1 MINTS
6 DLFRE
11 KLGKGEKLYEVVD
24 ITFADGTEKRLED
37 EIMLNGG
44 EFSDCANSSS
54 FPVGNT
60 ICKSMKLSLDNT
72 ADQWK
77 DYYFFK
83 AKVTAFLKMVFSDGK
98 TETIKKGTYTITT
111 PEQYG
116 EILEFTG
123 LDDMYKANDTYTS
136 KLQLPQDAFTLLRDA
151 CATVGISI
159 GFSSMTHGNVIIRSM
174 PDNMT
179 FRQLIGWIAMLDSA
193 NARIDVDG
201 NLQFIQWD
209 FASVSVDYG
218 AEVDS
223 DGYVSFGKS
232 TVDSDEYFV
241 PEGGWYVDSDGYLTL
256 REGTIGNPQRL
267 RDYISSPTLSSDDII
282 ITGIKLKNSENSVM
296 YGKVGYVLE
305 LQNELVGDA
314 DLQTVASWIGDSL
327 IGARFR
333 SLSGDLV
340 YNPLSEFGDMAF
352 TYDRKGNKYITPIT
366 DISGSLNGITHIKT
380 KAEDPVRGS
389 SKFLSNADKALLAA
403 KKLIREETKARELAV
418 DNLQK
423 ALKDGTGMYET
434 NVLQDDDST
443 ITYLH
448 DKPTLEESKNII
460 KLTSNAIGVS
470 NDGGKTYPYGFI
482 LDGSL
487 ITRLLYAEGID
498 ADYID
503 SGALTVRDS
512 SGNVIFQANIKTNS
526 VYIDGS
532 VQIGGGVSFNDIKKT
547 AEDAKKAAALAKN
560 MTMQLSNEF
569 QSIPVDSDGNY
580 AAFPAR
586 VTTRPIVMY
595 GSQNITSECS
605 YTVSK
610 SDSVTGE
617 WDDTSKIYTVTGL
630 SADTGWVDIQA
641 AYINTLVITKR
652 FSLAKQYAGRQGESG
667 EAGRT
672 YFIELSSNILK
683 RGQDGYVKPDVL
695 TARAYYRDGQS
706 AARTAYPGRW
716 LIETSTDGT
725 NYVESVKSTSD
736 ETSKSISTN
745 LFSHIV
751 SVRVTLYASG
761 GMENVLDTQTVPI
774 LVDVSALTQEEVFNL
789 LTNNG
794 EVKGIYKEGNQLFIS
809 FTYAKGGKLTLGGV
823 DNQYGTLEVLDAKGE
838 VVGSI
843 NSSFLKFS
851 YAELNTLLVK
861 TYFAL
866 YTKEENISPIV
877 YYSAGEKEED
887 CVLQIN
893 CPVRIKSGGWYM
905 TDDDW
910 LRTYN
915 EKSIYSGSGVIRS
928 DYCFVNNV
936 DGEYWQFGAKMGTG
950 NAEWFSFMDATDGN
964 LALAIIKSNHSI
976 RTWGE
981 IQAES
986 ANGLRIVN
994 GNFGFIIRND
1004 GSNAYLMPTTQ
1015 GDPYGSWNSGA
1026 YSTVDLQTGQWTM
1039 PDNMNNTGHPVLSS
1053 TNNNYRIIKIQ
1064 KSGNNFRYDTYGES
1078 FYIKP
1083 DSSDIRLKKNLGKV
1097 EIEDALSL
1105 IEEIKL
1111 HSFDWKSDGSHQKI
1125 GFIADELE
1133 QLDDRFSYG
1142 GEEDENGKPNYKSI
1156 DTLYMLGY
1164 TVKAIQELAGENKL
1178 LKKEINSIKSELDG
1192 IKNLI
1197 MSRR

>member
-24 ITFADGTEKRLED
+24 ITFADGTEKRIED

-60 ICKSMKLSLDNT
+60 VCKSMKLSLDNT

-83 AKVTAFLKMVFSDGK
+83 AKVTAFLKMVFEDGK

-136 KLQLPQDAFTLLRDA
+136 KLQLPQNAFTLLRDA
-151 CATVGISI
+151 CATIGIPM
-159 GFSSMTHGNVIIRSM
+159 GFSSMVHGDVIVRSI

-218 AEVDS
+218 AEVDP
-223 DGYVSFGKS
+223 DGYVSFGNS
-232 TVDSDEYFV
+232 AIDSDEYAI

-256 REGTIGNPQRL
+256 REGIAGNPQRF

-282 ITGIKLKNSENSVM
+282 ITGIKLKNSENNVL
-296 YGKVGYVLE
+296 YGKSGYVLE

-366 DISGSLNGITHIKT
+366 DISSSLNGITHIKT

-389 SKFLSNADKALLAA
+389 SKFLSSADKALVAA

-434 NVLQDDDST
+434 NVLQDDGST

-482 LDGSL
+482 FDGSL
-487 ITRLLYAEGID
+487 ITRLLYAEGIN

-532 VQIGGGVSFNDIKKT
+532 VQIGGGVSLNDIKKT

-580 AAFPAR
+580 AVFPAR

-610 SDSVTGE
+610 SDNVTGE

-641 AYINTLVITKR
+641 TYINTLVITKR
-652 FSLAKQYAGRQGESG
+652 FSLAKQYAGRQGENG

-736 ETSKSISTN
+736 ETSKSISPN

-794 EVKGIYKEGNQLFIS
+794 EVKGIYKEGNQLFVS
-809 FTYAKGGKLTLGGV
+809 FSYAKGGQLTLGGT
-823 DNQYGTLEVLDAKGE
+823 DNQNGTLEVLNAKGN
-838 VVGSI
+838 VIGSI
-843 NSSFLKFS
+843 KNGGIQFS
-851 YAELNTLLVK
+851 YADFNTALIK
-861 TYFAL
+861 SYFAL
-866 YTKEENISPIV
+866 YPKGENPTPTV
-877 YYSAGEKEED
+877 YYQSGEKDEN
-887 CVLQIN
+887 CVFQIN
-893 CPVRIKSGGWYM
+893 CPVRIGTGGWYM
-905 TDDDW
+905 IDDDW
-910 LRTYN
+910 MGTYN
-915 EKSIYSGSGVIRS
+915 GKSIYSGAGVIRS

-964 LALAIIKSNHSI
+964 LSLAIIKSTHSI

-1026 YSTVDLQTGQWTM
+1026 YSTIDLQTGQWTM

-1053 TNNNYRIIKIQ
+1053 INNDYRIIKIQ
-1064 KSGNNFRYDTYGES
+1064 KSGNNFRYDTYGEN

-1083 DSSDIRLKKNLGKV
+1083 DSSDIRLKGNLGEV
-1097 EIEDALSL
+1097 EVEDALSL
-1105 IEEIKL
+1105 IEKIKL
-1111 HSFDWKSDGSHQKI
+1111 HSFDWKSDGSHQRI

-1142 GEEDENGKPNYKSI
+1142 GGEDENGNPSYKSI

-1164 TVKAIQELAGENKL
+1164 TVKAIQELSEENKL
-1178 LKKEINSIKSELDG
+1178 LKKKIESIKSELDG

-1197 MSRR
+1197 MNRR

>member
-24 ITFADGTEKRLED
+24 ITFADGTEKRIED
-37 EIMLNGG
+37 EIMLSGG
-44 EFSDCANSSS
+44 EFSDCANSSG

-60 ICKSMKLSLDNT
+60 ICKSMKLTLDNT

-83 AKVTAFLKMVFSDGK
+83 SKVTAFLKMVFSDGK
-98 TETIKKGTYTITT
+98 TEIIKKGTYTITT

-256 REGTIGNPQRL
+256 REGTAGNPQRF
-267 RDYISSPTLSSDDII
+267 RDYVSSPTLSSDDII
-282 ITGIKLKNSENSVM
+282 ITGIKLKNSENNVM
-296 YGKVGYVLE
+296 YGKSGYVLE
-305 LQNELVGDA
+305 LQNELIGNA

-327 IGARFR
+327 IGAKFR

-366 DISGSLNGITHIKT
+366 DISSSLNGITHIKT
-380 KAEDPVRGS
+380 TAEDPVRGS
-389 SKFLSNADKALLAA
+389 SKFLSSADKALVAA
-403 KKLIREETKARELAV
+403 KKLIREETKDRELAV

-423 ALKDGTGMYET
+423 ALKEGTGMYET
-434 NVLQDDDST
+434 NVLQDDGST

-487 ITRLLYAEGID
+487 ITRLLYAEGIS

-503 SGALTVRDS
+503 SGALTVKDS

-532 VQIGGGVSFNDIKKT
+532 VQIGGGVSLNDIKKT

-641 AYINTLVITKR
+641 TYINTLVITKR

-667 EAGRT
+667 DAGRT

-706 AARTAYPGRW
+706 TARTAYPGRW

-725 NYVESVKSTSD
+725 NYAESVKSTSD
-736 ETSKSISTN
+736 ETSKSISPN
-745 LFSHIV
+745 LFPHIV

-774 LVDVSALTQEEVFNL
+774 LVDVSALTQEEIFNL

-794 EVKGIYKEGNQLFIS
+794 EVKGLYKEGNQLFIS
-809 FTYAKGGKLTLGGV
+809 FSYAKGGQLTLGGT
-823 DNQYGTLEVLDAKGE
+823 DNQNGTLEVLNAKGN
-838 VVGSI
+838 VIGSI
-843 NSSFLKFS
+843 KNGGIQFS
-851 YAELNTLLVK
+851 YADFNTALIK
-861 TYFAL
+861 SYFAM
-866 YTKEENISPIV
+866 YTKGGNTTPTV
-877 YYSAGEKEED
+877 YYQSGEKDEN
-887 CVLQIN
+887 CVFQIN

-915 EKSIYSGSGVIRS
+915 EKSIYSGAGVIRS

-936 DGEYWQFGAKMGTG
+936 DGKYWQFGAKVGTD
-950 NAEWFSFMDATDGN
+950 NAEWFGFMDATDGN
-964 LALAIIKSNHSI
+964 LALAIIKSTHSI

-1015 GDPYGSWNSGA
+1015 GDPYGSWNSGT
-1026 YSTVDLQTGQWTM
+1026 YSTIDLQTGQWTI
-1039 PDNMNNTGHPVLSS
+1039 PDSMNNTGHPVLSS
-1053 TNNNYRIIKIQ
+1053 INNDYRIIKIQ

-1083 DSSDIRLKKNLGKV
+1083 DSSDIRLKKNLGEV
-1097 EIEDALSL
+1097 EVEDALSL

-1111 HSFDWKSDGSHQKI
+1111 HSFDWKSDGSHQQI

-1142 GEEDENGKPNYKSI
+1142 GGEDENGKPNYKSI

-1164 TVKAIQELAGENKL
+1164 TVKAIQELSEENKL
-1178 LKKEINSIKSELDG
+1178 LKKEIESIKSELDG

-1197 MSRR
+1197 MNRR

>member
-24 ITFADGTEKRLED
+24 ITFADGTEKRIED

-83 AKVTAFLKMVFSDGK
+83 AKITAFLKMVFEDGK

-136 KLQLPQDAFTLLRDA
+136 KLQLPQNAFTLLRDA
-151 CATVGISI
+151 CATIGISM
-159 GFSSMTHGNVIIRSM
+159 GFSSMVHGDVIVRSI

-223 DGYVSFGKS
+223 DGYVSFGNS
-232 TVDSDEYFV
+232 AIDSDEYAI

-256 REGTIGNPQRL
+256 RKGIAGNPQRF

-282 ITGIKLKNSENSVM
+282 ITGIKLKNSENNVM
-296 YGKVGYVLE
+296 YGKAGYVLE
-305 LQNELVGDA
+305 LQNEIVGDA

-366 DISGSLNGITHIKT
+366 DISSSLNGITHIKT

-389 SKFLSNADKALLAA
+389 SKFLSSADKALVAA

-423 ALKDGTGMYET
+423 ALKEGTGMYET
-434 NVLQDDDST
+434 NVLQDDGST

-448 DKPTLEESKNII
+448 DKPTLDESKNII

-487 ITRLLYAEGID
+487 IARLLYAEGIN

-512 SGNVIFQANIKTNS
+512 SGNVIFQANMKTNS

-532 VQIGGGVSFNDIKKT
+532 VQIGGGVSLNDIKKT

-610 SDSVTGE
+610 SDNVTGE

-641 AYINTLVITKR
+641 TYINTLVITKR
-652 FSLAKQYAGRQGESG
+652 FSIAKQYAGRQGENG

-736 ETSKSISTN
+736 ETSKSISPN

-794 EVKGIYKEGNQLFIS
+794 EVKGIYKEGNQLFVS
-809 FTYAKGGKLTLGGV
+809 FSYAKGGQLTLGGT
-823 DNQYGTLEVLDAKGE
+823 DNQNGTLEVLNAKGN
-838 VVGSI
+838 VIGSI
-843 NSSFLKFS
+843 KNGGIQFS
-851 YAELNTLLVK
+851 YADFNTALIK
-861 TYFAL
+861 SYFAL
-866 YTKEENISPIV
+866 YPKGENSTPTV
-877 YYSAGEKEED
+877 YYQSGEKDEN
-887 CVLQIN
+887 CVFQIN
-893 CPVRIKSGGWYM
+893 CPVRIGTGGWYM
-905 TDDDW
+905 IDDDW
-910 LRTYN
+910 MGTYN
-915 EKSIYSGSGVIRS
+915 EKSIYSGAGVIRS

-964 LALAIIKSNHSI
+964 LSLAIIKSTHSI

-1026 YSTVDLQTGQWTM
+1026 YSTIDLQTGQWTI

-1053 TNNNYRIIKIQ
+1053 TNNDYRIIKIQ

-1083 DSSDIRLKKNLGKV
+1083 DSSDIRLKENLREV
-1097 EIEDALSL
+1097 EVEDALSL
-1105 IEEIKL
+1105 IKEIKL

-1125 GFIADELE
+1125 GFVADELE

-1142 GEEDENGKPNYKSI
+1142 GGEDENGKPNYKSI

-1164 TVKAIQELAGENKL
+1164 TVKAIQELSEENKL
-1178 LKKEINSIKSELDG
+1178 LKKEIESIKSELDG

-1197 MSRR
+1197 MNRR

>member
-11 KLGKGEKLYEVVD
+11 KLEKGEKLYEIVD

-83 AKVTAFLKMVFSDGK
+83 SKVTAFLKMVFENGK

-151 CATVGISI
+151 CATVGISM

-201 NLQFIQWD
+201 NLQFIRWD

-223 DGYVSFGKS
+223 DGYVSFGKT
-232 TVDSDEYFV
+232 TVDSDEYVV

-256 REGTIGNPQRL
+256 REGTIGNPQRF

-296 YGKVGYVLE
+296 YGKAGYVLE

-366 DISGSLNGITHIKT
+366 DISSSLNGITHIKT

-403 KKLIREETKARELAV
+403 KKLIKEETKARELAI

-434 NVLQDDDST
+434 NVVQEDKST

-487 ITRLLYAEGID
+487 ITRLLYAEGIN

-512 SGNVIFQANIKTNS
+512 SGNIIFQANMKTNS

-532 VQIGGGVSFNDIKKT
+532 VQIGGGVSLNDIKKT
-547 AEDAKKAAALAKN
+547 AEDAQKAAALAKN

-569 QSIPVDSDGNY
+569 QGIPVDSDGNY
-580 AAFPAR
+580 AVFPAR

-610 SDSVTGE
+610 SDNVTGE
-617 WDDTSKIYTVTGL
+617 WDETNKIYTVTGL

-641 AYINTLVITKR
+641 TYINTLVITKR
-652 FSLAKQYAGRQGESG
+652 FSLAKQYAGRKGENG

-725 NYVESVKSTSD
+725 NYAESVKSTSD
-736 ETSKSISTN
+736 ETSKSISPN

-809 FTYAKGGKLTLGGV
+809 FSYAKGGQLTLGGT
-823 DNQYGTLEVLDAKGE
+823 DNQNGTLEVLDAKGN
-838 VVGSI
+838 VIGSI
-843 NSSFLKFS
+843 KNGGIQFS
-851 YAELNTLLVK
+851 YADFNTLLIK
-861 TYFAL
+861 SYFAL
-866 YTKEENISPIV
+866 YTKGENPSPTV
-877 YYSAGEKEED
+877 YYNAGEKEED

-905 TDDDW
+905 DNDGW
-910 LRTYN
+910 MRSYN
-915 EKSIYSGSGVIRS
+915 DKPVYTGTGMLRS
-928 DYCFVNNV
+928 DNCFASLK
-936 DGEYWQFGAKMGTG
+936 DGQYWQFGPGVGT
-950 NAEWFSFMDATDGN
+950 NDATWFGFMDTTDGN
-964 LALAIIKSNHSI
+964 LALAIINGTHSI

-994 GNFGFIIRND
+994 GNYGFIIRND
-1004 GSNAYLMPTTQ
+1004 GSNAYLMPTNQ
-1015 GDPYGSWNSGA
+1015 GDPYGPWKYGL
-1026 YSTVDLQTGQWTM
+1026 YSTIDLQTGQWTM

-1083 DSSDIRLKKNLGKV
+1083 DSSDIRLKENLREV
-1097 EIEDALSL
+1097 EVEDALSL

-1142 GEEDENGKPNYKSI
+1142 GGEDENGKPNYKSI

-1164 TVKAIQELAGENKL
+1164 TVKAIQELAEENKL
-1178 LKKEINSIKSELDG
+1178 LKKEINSIKSELDE

>member
-24 ITFADGTEKRLED
+24 ITFSDGTEKRLED

-83 AKVTAFLKMVFSDGK
+83 AKVTASLKMVFSDGK

-151 CATVGISI
+151 CATIGIYM

-201 NLQFIQWD
+201 NLQFIRWE

-232 TVDSDEYFV
+232 TVDSDEYVV

-256 REGTIGNPQRL
+256 REGTVGNPQRF
-267 RDYISSPTLSSDDII
+267 RDYISTPTLSSDDII

-296 YGKVGYVLE
+296 HGKDGYVLE

-366 DISGSLNGITHIKT
+366 DISSSLNGITHIKT

-389 SKFLSNADKALLAA
+389 SKFMSSADKALLAA
-403 KKLIREETKARELAV
+403 KKLIREEAKARKLAV

-434 NVLQDDDST
+434 NVVQEDGST

-448 DKPTLEESKNII
+448 DKPTLEESKTII

-470 NDGGKTYPYGFI
+470 NDGGKTYPYGLI

-487 ITRLLYAEGID
+487 ITRLLYAEGIN

-503 SGALTVRDS
+503 SGALTVKDS

-532 VQIGGGVSFNDIKKT
+532 VQIGGGVSLNDIKKT

-569 QSIPVDSDGNY
+569 QGIPVDSDGNY
-580 AAFPAR
+580 AVFPAR

-595 GSQNITSECS
+595 GSQNITSECI

-610 SDSVTGE
+610 SDNVTGE

-641 AYINTLVITKR
+641 TYINTLVITKR
-652 FSLAKQYAGRQGESG
+652 FSIAKQYAGRQGEDG

-695 TARAYYRDGQS
+695 TVRAYYRDGQS

-725 NYVESVKSTSD
+725 NYAESVKSTSD
-736 ETSKSISTN
+736 ETSKSISPN

-794 EVKGIYKEGNQLFIS
+794 EVKGIYKEGNQLFVS
-809 FTYAKGGKLTLGGV
+809 FTYAKGGKLTLGGA
-823 DNQYGTLEVLDAKGE
+823 DNQYGTLEVLNSNGE

-843 NSSFLKFS
+843 NSGFADFS
-851 YAELNTLLVK
+851 TIQCKE
-861 TYFAL
+861 FRC
-866 YTKEENISPIV
+866 YTINKKHQTAWFQS
-877 YYSAGEKEED
+877 GETED
-887 CVLQIN
+887 KCLFVFK
-893 CPVRIKSGGWYM
+893 CPVEIGTGGWYM

-936 DGEYWQFGAKMGTG
+936 DGKYWQFGAKVGTN
-950 NAEWFSFMDATDGN
+950 NAEWFGFMDATDGN
-964 LALAIIKSNHSI
+964 LALAIIKSTHSI

-994 GNFGFIIRND
+994 GNYGFIIRND
-1004 GSNAYLMPTTQ
+1004 GSNAYLMPTNQ
-1015 GDPYGSWNSGA
+1015 GDQYGSWNDKA
-1026 YSTVDLQTGQWTM
+1026 YSVINLATGQWTI
-1039 PDNMNNTGHPVLSS
+1039 PDDHMNKGCPILTKNS
-1053 TNNNYRIIKIQ
+1053 TRNRIITIN
-1064 KSGNNFRYDTYGES
+1064 KSGSDIQFKAENGVYNV
-1078 FYIKP
+1078 KP
-1083 DSSDIRLKKNLGKV
+1083 DSSDIRLKENLGEV
-1097 EIEDALSL
+1097 EIDNALSL

-1142 GEEDENGKPNYKSI
+1142 GGEDENGKPNYKSI
-1156 DTLYMLGY
+1156 DPLYMLGY
-1164 TVKAIQELAGENKL
+1164 TVKAIQELSEENKL
-1178 LKKEINSIKSELDG
+1178 LKKEIESMKSGLDG

-1197 MSRR
+1197 MNRR

>member
-24 ITFADGTEKRLED
+24 ITFADGTEKRIED

-44 EFSDCANSSS
+44 EFSDCANSSG
-54 FPVGNT
+54 FPIGNT
-60 ICKSMKLSLDNT
+60 VCKSMKLSLDNT
-72 ADQWK
+72 TDQWK
-77 DYYFFK
+77 NYYFFN
-83 AKVTAFLKMVFSDGK
+83 AKVTAFLKMVFEDGK

-136 KLQLPQDAFTLLRDA
+136 KLQLPQNAFTLLRDA
-151 CATVGISI
+151 CATIGISM
-159 GFSSMTHGNVIIRSM
+159 GFSSMVHGDVIVRSI
-174 PDNMT
+174 PENMT

-223 DGYVSFGKS
+223 DGYVSFGNS
-232 TVDSDEYFV
+232 AIDSDEYV
-241 PEGGWYVDSDGYLTL
+241 TPEGGWYVDSDGYLTL
-256 REGTIGNPQRL
+256 REGIIGNPQRF
-267 RDYISSPTLSSDDII
+267 RDYVSSPTLSSDDII

-296 YGKVGYVLE
+296 YGKSGYVLE

-366 DISGSLNGITHIKT
+366 DISSSLNGITHIKT

-389 SKFLSNADKALLAA
+389 SKFLSSADKALVSA

-418 DNLQK
+418 DNLKK

-434 NVLQDDDST
+434 NVLQDDGST

-487 ITRLLYAEGID
+487 ITRLLYAEGIN

-532 VQIGGGVSFNDIKKT
+532 VQIGGGVSLNDIKKT

-605 YTVSK
+605 YTISK
-610 SDSVTGE
+610 SDNVTGE

-641 AYINTLVITKR
+641 TYINTLVITKR
-652 FSLAKQYAGRQGESG
+652 FSLAKQYAGRQGENG

-695 TARAYYRDGQS
+695 TAKAYYRDGQS
-706 AARTAYPGRW
+706 AVRTAYPGRW

-736 ETSKSISTN
+736 ETSKSISPN
-745 LFSHIV
+745 LFPHIV
-751 SVRVTLYASG
+751 SVRTTLYASG
-761 GMENVLDTQTVPI
+761 GTENVLDTQTVPI

-794 EVKGIYKEGNQLFIS
+794 EVKGIYKEGNQLFVS
-809 FTYAKGGKLTLGGV
+809 FSYAKGGQLTLGGT
-823 DNQYGTLEVLDAKGE
+823 DNQNGTLEVLNAKGN
-838 VVGSI
+838 VIGSI
-843 NSSFLKFS
+843 KNGGIQFS
-851 YAELNTLLVK
+851 YADFNTALIK
-861 TYFAL
+861 SYFAL
-866 YTKEENISPIV
+866 YPKGENPTPTV
-877 YYSAGEKEED
+877 YYQSGEKDEN
-887 CVLQIN
+887 CVFQIN
-893 CPVRIKSGGWYM
+893 CPVRIGTGGWYM
-905 TDDDW
+905 IDDDW
-910 LRTYN
+910 MGTYN
-915 EKSIYSGSGVIRS
+915 GKSIYSGAGVIRS

-964 LALAIIKSNHSI
+964 LSLAIIKSTHSI

-1026 YSTVDLQTGQWTM
+1026 YSTIDLQTGQWTM

-1053 TNNNYRIIKIQ
+1053 TNNDYRIIKIQ

-1083 DSSDIRLKKNLGKV
+1083 DSSDIRLKENLREV
-1097 EIEDALSL
+1097 EVEDALSL
-1105 IEEIKL
+1105 IKEIKL

-1125 GFIADELE
+1125 GFVADELE

-1142 GEEDENGKPNYKSI
+1142 GGEDENGKPNYKSI

-1164 TVKAIQELAGENKL
+1164 TVKAIQELSEENKL
-1178 LKKEINSIKSELDG
+1178 LKKEIESIKSELDG

-1197 MSRR
+1197 MNRR

>member
-1 MINTS
+1 M
-6 DLFRE
+6 
-11 KLGKGEKLYEVVD
+11 
-24 ITFADGTEKRLED
+24 
-37 EIMLNGG
+37 
-44 EFSDCANSSS
+44 
-54 FPVGNT
+54 
-60 ICKSMKLSLDNT
+60 
-72 ADQWK
+72 
-77 DYYFFK
+77 
-83 AKVTAFLKMVFSDGK
+83 
-98 TETIKKGTYTITT
+98 
-111 PEQYG
+111 
-116 EILEFTG
+116 
-123 LDDMYKANDTYTS
+123 
-136 KLQLPQDAFTLLRDA
+136 
-151 CATVGISI
+151 
-159 GFSSMTHGNVIIRSM
+159 
-174 PDNMT
+174 
-179 FRQLIGWIAMLDSA
+179 
-193 NARIDVDG
+193 
-201 NLQFIQWD
+201 
-209 FASVSVDYG
+209 
-218 AEVDS
+218 DS
-223 DGYVSFGKS
+223 DGYVSFGNS
-232 TVDSDEYFV
+232 AIDSDEYV
-241 PEGGWYVDSDGYLTL
+241 TPEGGWYVDSDGYLTL
-256 REGTIGNPQRL
+256 REGTAGNPQRF

-282 ITGIKLKNSENSVM
+282 ITGIKLKNSENNVM
-296 YGKVGYVLE
+296 YGKSGYVLE
-305 LQNELVGDA
+305 LQNELVEDA

-327 IGARFR
+327 IGAKFR

-366 DISGSLNGITHIKT
+366 DISSSLNGTTHIKT
-380 KAEDPVRGS
+380 TAEDPVRGS
-389 SKFLSNADKALLAA
+389 SKFLSGADKALVAV

-423 ALKDGTGMYET
+423 ALNEGTGMYET

-487 ITRLLYAEGID
+487 ITRLLYAEGIN

-532 VQIGGGVSFNDIKKT
+532 VQIGGGVSLNDIKKT

-580 AAFPAR
+580 AIFPAR

-595 GSQNITSECS
+595 GPQNITSECS

-617 WDDTSKIYTVTGL
+617 WDDTNKIYTVTGL

-641 AYINTLVITKR
+641 TYINTLVITKR

-725 NYVESVKSTSD
+725 NYAESVKSTSD
-736 ETSKSISTN
+736 ETSKSISPN
-745 LFSHIV
+745 LFPHIV
-751 SVRVTLYASG
+751 SVRATLYASG

-794 EVKGIYKEGNQLFIS
+794 EVKGLYKEGNQLFIS
-809 FTYAKGGKLTLGGV
+809 FSYAKGGQLTLGGN
-823 DNQYGTLEVLDAKGE
+823 DNQNGTLEVLNAKGN
-838 VVGSI
+838 VIGSI
-843 NSSFLKFS
+843 KNGGIQFS
-851 YAELNTLLVK
+851 YADFNTALIK
-861 TYFAL
+861 SYFAM
-866 YTKEENISPIV
+866 YTKGGNTTPTV
-877 YYSAGEKEED
+877 YYQSGEKDEN
-887 CVLQIN
+887 CVFQIN

-910 LRTYN
+910 IRTYN
-915 EKSIYSGSGVIRS
+915 EKSIYSGAGVIRS

-936 DGEYWQFGAKMGTG
+936 DGKYWQFGAKVGTD
-950 NAEWFSFMDATDGN
+950 NAEWFGFMDATDGN
-964 LALAIIKSNHSI
+964 LALAIIKSTHSI

-986 ANGLRIVN
+986 ANGLRIAN
-994 GNFGFIIRND
+994 GNYGFIIRND
-1004 GSNAYLMPTTQ
+1004 GINAYLMPSNQ
-1015 GDPYGSWNSGA
+1015 GDPYGAWNDKA
-1026 YSTVDLQTGQWTM
+1026 YSAINLATGQWTI
-1039 PDNMNNTGHPVLSS
+1039 PDDHMNKGCPILTKNSTG
-1053 TNNNYRIIKIQ
+1053 NRIITINKSSSNIQ
-1064 KSGNNFRYDTYGES
+1064 FRAEDGNYNV
-1078 FYIKP
+1078 KP

-1097 EIEDALSL
+1097 EIEDALSI

-1111 HSFDWKSDGSHQKI
+1111 CSFDWKSDGSHQQI

-1142 GEEDENGKPNYKSI
+1142 GGEDENGKPNYKSI

-1164 TVKAIQELAGENKL
+1164 TVKAIQELSEENKL
-1178 LKKEINSIKSELDG
+1178 LKKEIESIKSELDG
-1192 IKNLI
+1192 IKNII
-1197 MSRR
+1197 MNRR

>member
-24 ITFADGTEKRLED
+24 ITFADGTEKRIED
-37 EIMLNGG
+37 EIMLSGG
-44 EFSDCANSSS
+44 EFSDCANSSG

-60 ICKSMKLSLDNT
+60 ICKSMKLTLDNT

-83 AKVTAFLKMVFSDGK
+83 SKVTAFLKMVFSDGK
-98 TETIKKGTYTITT
+98 TEIIKKGTYTITT

-256 REGTIGNPQRL
+256 REGTAGNPQRF
-267 RDYISSPTLSSDDII
+267 RDYVSSPTLSSDDII
-282 ITGIKLKNSENSVM
+282 ITGIKLKNSENNVM
-296 YGKVGYVLE
+296 YGKSGYVLE
-305 LQNELVGDA
+305 LQNELIGNA

-327 IGARFR
+327 IGAKFR

-366 DISGSLNGITHIKT
+366 DISSSLNGITHIKT
-380 KAEDPVRGS
+380 TAEDPVRGS
-389 SKFLSNADKALLAA
+389 SKFLSSADKALVAA
-403 KKLIREETKARELAV
+403 KKLIREETKDRELAV

-423 ALKDGTGMYET
+423 ALKEGTGMYET
-434 NVLQDDDST
+434 NVLQDDGST

-487 ITRLLYAEGID
+487 ITRLLYAEGIS

-503 SGALTVRDS
+503 SGALTVKDS

-532 VQIGGGVSFNDIKKT
+532 VQIGGGVSLNDIKKT

-641 AYINTLVITKR
+641 TYINTLVITKR

-667 EAGRT
+667 DAGRT

-716 LIETSTDGT
+716 LIETSTDAT
-725 NYVESVKSTSD
+725 NYTESVKSTSD
-736 ETSKSISTN
+736 ETSKSISPN

-751 SVRVTLYASG
+751 SVRVTLYAAG
-761 GMENVLDTQTVPI
+761 GTENVLDTQTVPI

-794 EVKGIYKEGNQLFIS
+794 EVRGIYKEGNQLFVS
-809 FTYAKGGKLTLGGV
+809 FTYAKGGKLTLGGA
-823 DNQYGTLEVLDAKGE
+823 DNEYGVLEVLDYKGD
-838 VVGSI
+838 VVCHI
-843 NSSFLKFS
+843 NSGLANFNTIECEGMRFYTNNTGLKNPAAFFQS
-851 YAELNTLLVK
+851 GK
-861 TYFAL
+861 T
-866 YTKEENISPIV
+866 
-877 YYSAGEKEED
+877 ED
-887 CVLQIN
+887 KCLFVFK
-893 CPVRIKSGGWYM
+893 CPVEIGTGGWYM
-905 TDDDW
+905 TDNDW

-936 DGEYWQFGAKMGTG
+936 DGKYWQFGAKVGTD
-950 NAEWFSFMDATDGN
+950 NAEWFGFMDATDGN
-964 LALAIIKSNHSI
+964 LALAIIKSTHSI

-994 GNFGFIIRND
+994 GNYGFIIRND
-1004 GSNAYLMPTTQ
+1004 GSNAYLMPTNQSDT
-1015 GDPYGSWNSGA
+1015 YGSWNDKA
-1026 YSTVDLQTGQWTM
+1026 YSAINLATGQWTI
-1039 PDNMNNTGHPVLSS
+1039 PDDHMNKGCPILTKNS
-1053 TNNNYRIIKIQ
+1053 TRNRIITIN
-1064 KSGNNFRYDTYGES
+1064 KSGSDIQFKAEDGVYNV
-1078 FYIKP
+1078 KP
-1083 DSSDIRLKKNLGKV
+1083 DSSDIRLKENLREV
-1097 EIEDALSL
+1097 EVEDALSL

-1111 HSFDWKSDGSHQKI
+1111 HSFDWKSDGSHCKI

-1142 GEEDENGKPNYKSI
+1142 GGGDENGKPTYKSI

-1164 TVKAIQELAGENKL
+1164 TVKAIQELSEENKL
-1178 LKKEINSIKSELDG
+1178 LKKEIESIKSELDG

-1197 MSRR
+1197 MNRR

>member
-24 ITFADGTEKRLED
+24 ITFADGTEKRLES

-60 ICKSMKLSLDNT
+60 VCKSMKLSLDNT

-77 DYYFFK
+77 NYYFFK
-83 AKVTAFLKMVFSDGK
+83 AKVTAFLKMVFEDGK

-136 KLQLPQDAFTLLRDA
+136 KLQLPQNAFTLLRDA
-151 CATVGISI
+151 CATIGISM
-159 GFSSMTHGNVIIRSM
+159 GFSSMVHGDVIVRSI
-174 PDNMT
+174 PENMT

-218 AEVDS
+218 AEVDP
-223 DGYVSFGKS
+223 DGYVSFGETAIS
-232 TVDSDEYFV
+232 SDEYIA

-256 REGTIGNPQRL
+256 REGIIGNPQRF
-267 RDYISSPTLSSDDII
+267 RDYVSSPTLSSDDII
-282 ITGIKLKNSENSVM
+282 ITGIKLKNSENNVL
-296 YGKVGYVLE
+296 YGKSGYVLE

-366 DISGSLNGITHIKT
+366 DISSSLNGITHIKT

-389 SKFLSNADKALLAA
+389 SKFLSSADKALVAA

-434 NVLQDDDST
+434 NVLQDDGST

-487 ITRLLYAEGID
+487 ITRLLYAEGIN

-532 VQIGGGVSFNDIKKT
+532 VQIGGGVSLNDIKKT

-580 AAFPAR
+580 AVFPAR

-610 SDSVTGE
+610 SDNVTGE

-641 AYINTLVITKR
+641 TYINTLVITKR
-652 FSLAKQYAGRQGESG
+652 FSIAKQYAGRQGENG

-736 ETSKSISTN
+736 ETNKSISPN

-794 EVKGIYKEGNQLFIS
+794 EVKGIYKEGNQLFVS
-809 FTYAKGGKLTLGGV
+809 FSYAKGGQLTLGGT
-823 DNQYGTLEVLDAKGE
+823 DNQNGTLEVLNAKGN
-838 VVGSI
+838 VIGSI
-843 NSSFLKFS
+843 KNGGIQFS
-851 YAELNTLLVK
+851 YADFNTALIK
-861 TYFAL
+861 SYFAL
-866 YTKEENISPIV
+866 YPKGENPTPTV
-877 YYSAGEKEED
+877 YYQSGEKDEN
-887 CVLQIN
+887 CVFQIN
-893 CPVRIKSGGWYM
+893 CPVRIGTGGWYM
-905 TDDDW
+905 IDDDW
-910 LRTYN
+910 MGTYN
-915 EKSIYSGSGVIRS
+915 GKSIYSGAGVIRS

-964 LALAIIKSNHSI
+964 LSLAIIKSTHSI

-1026 YSTVDLQTGQWTM
+1026 YSTIDLQTGQWTM

-1053 TNNNYRIIKIQ
+1053 TNNDYRIIKIQ

-1083 DSSDIRLKKNLGKV
+1083 DSSDIRLKENLGEV
-1097 EIEDALSL
+1097 EVEDSLSL
-1105 IEEIKL
+1105 IEKIKL

-1125 GFIADELE
+1125 GFVADELE

-1142 GEEDENGKPNYKSI
+1142 GGEDENGKPNYKSI

-1164 TVKAIQELAGENKL
+1164 TVKAIQELSEENKL
-1178 LKKEINSIKSELDG
+1178 LKKEIESIKSELDG

-1197 MSRR
+1197 MNRR

>member
-11 KLGKGEKLYEVVD
+11 QLEKGEKLYEVVD

-77 DYYFFK
+77 NYYFFK

-151 CATVGISI
+151 CATIGISM
-159 GFSSMTHGNVIIRSM
+159 GFSSMAHGNVIIRSM

-179 FRQLIGWIAMLDSA
+179 FRQLIGWIAMLDFA

-201 NLQFIQWD
+201 NLQFIQWN

-232 TVDSDEYFV
+232 AVDSDEYV
-241 PEGGWYVDSDGYLTL
+241 TPEGGWYVDSDGYLTL
-256 REGTIGNPQRL
+256 REGTVGNPQRF
-267 RDYISSPTLSSDDII
+267 RDYISSPTLSCDDII

-296 YGKVGYVLE
+296 YGKEGYVLE
-305 LQNELVGDA
+305 LQNELVEDA

-327 IGARFR
+327 IGIKFR

-340 YNPLSEFGDMAF
+340 YNPLSEFGDIAF

-366 DISGSLNGITHIKT
+366 DISSSLNGVTHVKT
-380 KAEDPVRGS
+380 QAEDPVRGS
-389 SKFLSNADKALLAA
+389 SKFPSSADKALVAA
-403 KKLIREETKARELAV
+403 KKLIKKEAKARELAV

-434 NVLQDDDST
+434 NIVQDDDST

-448 DKPTLEESKNII
+448 DKPTLEESKTII

-487 ITRLLYAEGID
+487 ITRLLYAEGIN

-512 SGNVIFQANIKTNS
+512 SGNIIFQANMKTNS

-532 VQIGGGVSFNDIKKT
+532 VQIGGGVSLNDIKKT
-547 AEDAKKAAALAKN
+547 AEDAQKAAALAKN

-569 QSIPVDSDGNY
+569 QGIPVDSDGNY
-580 AAFPAR
+580 DSFPAR

-595 GSQNITSECS
+595 GSQNITSECN
-605 YTVSK
+605 YTISK

-617 WDDTSKIYTVTGL
+617 WDDTSKIYTVKGL

-641 AYINTLVITKR
+641 TYINTLVITKR
-652 FSLAKQYAGRQGESG
+652 FSLVKQYAGKQGEDG

-683 RGQDGYVKPDVL
+683 RGQNGYVTPDVL

-706 AARTAYPGRW
+706 ATRTAYPGRW

-725 NYVESVKSTSD
+725 NYTTVVKSTSD
-736 ETSKSISTN
+736 ETSKSISPN
-745 LFSHIV
+745 LFSQII
-751 SVRVTLYASG
+751 SVRITLYASG
-761 GMENVLDTQTVPI
+761 GTENVLDMQAIPI
-774 LVDVSALTQEEVFNL
+774 LVDASALTQEQIFNL

-794 EVKGIYKEGNQLFIS
+794 EVKGIYKEGNQLYIS
-809 FTYAKGGKLTLGGV
+809 FTYAKGGKLTIGGA
-823 DNQYGTLEVLDAKGE
+823 DNKYGTLEILNANGE
-838 VVGSI
+838 VAGNI
-843 NSSFLKFS
+843 NSGFADFS
-851 YAELNTLLVK
+851 TIQCEALRCYTTDKKNQVAWFQNEK
-861 TYFAL
+861 T
-866 YTKEENISPIV
+866 
-877 YYSAGEKEED
+877 ED
-887 CVLQIN
+887 KCLFVFK
-893 CPVRIKSGGWYM
+893 CPVEIGTGGWYM

-910 LRTYN
+910 LRVYN
-915 EKSIYSGSGVIRS
+915 NKHIYSGSGMIRS
-928 DYCFVNNV
+928 DNCFGNNK
-936 DGEYWQFGAKMGTG
+936 DGQYWQFGAGVGTG
-950 NAEWFSFMDATDGN
+950 NSTWFGFMDTTDGN
-964 LALAIIKSNHSI
+964 LALAIINGTHSI

-981 IQAES
+981 IQTES

-994 GNFGFIIRND
+994 GSYGFIIRND
-1004 GSNAYLMPTTQ
+1004 GSNAYFMPTAN
-1015 GDPYGSWNSGA
+1015 GDQYGSWKYGL
-1026 YSTVDLQTGQWTM
+1026 YSTVNLLTGQWTM

-1064 KSGNNFRYDTYGES
+1064 KSGSNFRYDTYEGS

-1083 DSSDIRLKKNLGKV
+1083 DSSDIRLKENLGEV
-1097 EIEDALSL
+1097 EVNDALSL

-1111 HSFDWKSDGSHQKI
+1111 HSFDWKSDSSHQKI

-1142 GEEDENGKPNYKSI
+1142 GGEEDGKPNYKSI

-1164 TVKAIQELAGENKL
+1164 TVKAIQELSEENKT
-1178 LKKEINSIKSELDG
+1178 LKKEISSIKSELTEL
-1192 IKNLI
+1192 KNLI
-1197 MSRR
+1197 KNREVKTWHKNL